1 MKKYEFFKELVEKDK
16 DVGVVLRL
24 NRSDLKRGDKEK
36 PIEEISIFNFSAT
49 SVTLDTMAK
58 CAIILFDNGDG
69 QYKELKNRYASWP
82 LK

>member
-1 MKKYEFFKELVEKDK
+1 MKNSKFFKELAEKNKNVD
-16 DVGVVLRL
+16 VVLKLTRT
-24 NRSDLKRGDKEK
+24 DLKKEDKEK
-36 PIEEISIFNFSAT
+36 NIEEISIFSFKST
-49 SVTLDTMAK
+49 SVALDTIVK